1 MLPHAKLQRINE
13 LARKKKTQ
21 GLTPSEVEE
30 QRLLREEYLAV
41 FRKTFRDHLDRITVV
56 EAEQNPKRLH

>member
-1 MLPHAKLQRINE
+1 MLSQAKLQRINE

-21 GLTPSEVEE
+21 GLTPSEAEE

-56 EAEQNPKRLH
+56 EADHH